1 MRLFWRVFLANAA
14 VLTAAASVLALSPAT
29 VSFPIGPVQALV
41 LAVGL
46 LVMLAADLL
55 LLRRA
60 FSPFERLLR
69 FMRAVDPLRPGRRV
83 EVPQGDPDVREISH
97 AFNEMLERLERERRE
112 SALRLLAAQEAE
124 RRRLSRE
131 LHDEIG
137 QLLTAALLAL
147 DRAGEQ
153 SPADAVEA
161 IASGRELIENTLDAV
176 RHIARRLRPLALDDL
191 GLRSAL
197 VALTT
202 SVGRTGEIE
211 IERRFD
217 RAVEGLSADEELVV
231 YRVAQESLTNVVRH
245 ARARHVGVVLE
256 TRDGAPVLEVD
267 DDGVG
272 LPGGNGRRS
281 GSAGIRGMQE
291 RALLI
296 GAQLEVGRRPEGGTR
311 VRLVL
316 PPRETG

>member
-14 VLTAAASVLALSPAT
+14 VLTLATIMLALSPAT

-41 LAVGL
+41 LVTGL
-46 LVMLAADLL
+46 SIMLAFDLV
-55 LLRRA
+55 LLRRT
-60 FSPFERLLR
+60 FSPFEQLLG
-69 FMRAVDPLRPGRRV
+69 FMRTVDPLRPGRRV
-83 EVPQGDPDVREISH
+83 EIPGGDRDVRELSH

-137 QLLTAALLAL
+137 QLLTAALLQL
-147 DRAGEQ
+147 DHAGEQ
-153 SPADAVEA
+153 FAAARPA
-161 IASGRELIENTLDAV
+161 IAPGRELVERTLDET

-202 SVGRTGEIE
+202 SLTRGADIE
-211 IERRFD
+211 IERSFGD
-217 RAVEGLSADEELVV
+217 PMQALSPEEELVI
-231 YRVAQESLTNVVRH
+231 YRVAQESLTNAVRH
-245 ARARHVGVVLE
+245 ARARRVGLVLE
-256 TRDGAPVLEVD
+256 TRDGAPTLEVT

-272 LPGGNGRRS
+272 LPAGDGNS
-281 GSAGIRGMQE
+281 GTGIRGMRE
-291 RALLI
+291 RALLV
-296 GAQLEVGRRPEGGTR
+296 GAQLDVDAPREGGTR

-316 PPRETG
+316 PGRRSP

>member
-14 VLTAAASVLALSPAT
+14 VLTVATVVLALSPAT

-41 LAVGL
+41 LACGL
-46 LVMLAADLL
+46 LLMLAIDLL

-60 FSPFERLLR
+60 FSPFERLVA
-69 FMRAVDPLRPGRRV
+69 FMRTVDPLRPGRRAQV
-83 EVPQGDPDVREISH
+83 AEGDPDLRALSR
-97 AFNEMLERLERERRE
+97 AFDEMLDRIERERRE
-112 SALRLLAAQEAE
+112 SAHRLLAAQETE

-137 QLLTAALLAL
+137 QLLTAALLQL
-147 DRAGEQ
+147 DRAQQQTSGTAAE
-153 SPADAVEA
+153 AVA
-161 IASGRELIENTLDAV
+161 ACRGLVDGTLDEV

-197 VALTT
+197 VALTA
-202 SVGRTGEIE
+202 SVSRRSELD
-211 IERRFD
+211 IERRLGTGTD
-217 RAVEGLSADEELVV
+217 ELTPEEELVV

-245 ARARHVGVVLE
+245 ARARHVRIALE
-256 TRDGAPVLEVD
+256 LRDGVPVLEVC

-272 LPGGNGRRS
+272 MAVTNDHDGG
-281 GSAGIRGMQE
+281 GIRGMRE

-296 GAQLEVGRRPEGGTR
+296 GARLDIGPLSDGGTR

-316 PPRETG
+316 VPRTSA

>member
-1 MRLFWRVFLANAA
+1 MRLFWRVFLADAA
-14 VLTAAASVLALSPAT
+14 VLTAAAVVLAVSPAT

-41 LAVGL
+41 LAIGL
-46 LVMLAADLL
+46 LLMLGADLF
-55 LLRRA
+55 LLRRT
-60 FSPFERLLR
+60 FLPFERLLR

-83 EVPQGDPDVREISH
+83 AVPHGDPDVRELSQ
-97 AFNEMLERLERERRE
+97 AFNAMLDRLEGERRE

-147 DRAGEQ
+147 DRA
-153 SPADAVEA
+153 ADGPPPDVAAAV
-161 IASGRELIENTLDAV
+161 ASGRELVESTLDEV

-202 SVGRTGEIE
+202 SAGRRGEIE
-211 IERRFD
+211 IERRLD
-217 RAVEGLSADEELVV
+217 DHLEELSADEELVI
-231 YRVAQESLTNVVRH
+231 YRVAQESLTNVIRH

-256 TRDGAPVLEVD
+256 SQGGMPVLEVE
-267 DDGVG
+267 DDGTG
-272 LPGGNGRRS
+272 LPAGDSRNGS
-281 GSAGIRGMQE
+281 GIRGMRE

-296 GAQLEVGRRPEGGTR
+296 GAQLDIGPRRGGGTR

-316 PPRETG
+316 PPRGIA

>member
-14 VLTAAASVLALSPAT
+14 VLTVATITLALSPAT

-41 LAVGL
+41 LVTGLSIMLVFDL
-46 LVMLAADLL
+46 LV
-55 LLRRA
+55 LRRT
-60 FSPFERLLR
+60 FSPFEQLLG

-83 EVPQGDPDVREISH
+83 EIPGGDRDVRELSH

-112 SALRLLAAQEAE
+112 SALRVLAAQETE

-137 QLLTAALLAL
+137 QLLTAALLQL
-147 DRAGEQ
+147 DHAGEQ
-153 SPADAVEA
+153 LPAAARPA
-161 IASGRELIENTLDAV
+161 IGAGRELVERTLDET

-202 SVGRTGEIE
+202 SLTRGADIE
-211 IERRFD
+211 IERCFGD
-217 RAVEGLSADEELVV
+217 HMEALSPEEELVI
-231 YRVAQESLTNVVRH
+231 YRVAQESLTNAVRH
-245 ARARHVGVVLE
+245 ARARRVGLVLE
-256 TRDGAPVLEVD
+256 TREGAPTLEVS

-272 LPGGNGRRS
+272 LPAGDGHS
-281 GSAGIRGMQE
+281 GTGIRGMRE
-291 RALLI
+291 RALLV
-296 GAQLEVGRRPEGGTR
+296 GGQLDVDSPREGGTR

-316 PPRETG
+316 PGRRSP